1 MKCLPLRKEKIFDSE
16 EELKILAELGEEEG
30 TLQEEES
37 DMIQSIFDFKGKTVG
52 EIITPRVD
60 IVSLKSDESIDT
72 AMDTIAERQFSKIPI
87 YKNSIDNIKGI
98 LYAKDII
105 PYLMGSRPNINLQTL
120 AREPFFIPETKP
132 IDDLM
137 EEFKSSVLANDTIV
151 LDVRTEE
158 EFYGPLGHIEGATL
172 IPIDELADR
181 MNELSSVKDKTIY
194 VVCRSGNRSGRGKDI
209 LNANNF
215 TAVNVNGGMLA
226 WDALTN
232 E

>member
-1 MKCLPLRKEKIFDSE
+1 
-16 EELKILAELGEEEG
+16 
-30 TLQEEES
+30 
-37 DMIQSIFDFKGKTVG
+37 MIKYLFSIFLAIF
-52 EIITPRVD
+52 
-60 IVSLKSDESIDT
+60 L
-72 AMDTIAERQFSKIPI
+72 
-87 YKNSIDNIKGI
+87 
-98 LYAKDII
+98 
-105 PYLMGSRPNINLQTL
+105 LMGC
-120 AREPFFIPETKP
+120 TKTEFNDV
-132 IDDLM
+132 ITM
-137 EEFKSSVLANDTIV
+137 EEFKSSVLADDTIV

-181 MNELSSVKDKTIY
+181 MSELSFVKDKTIY

>member
-1 MKCLPLRKEKIFDSE
+1 M
-16 EELKILAELGEEEG
+16 
-30 TLQEEES
+30 
-37 DMIQSIFDFKGKTVG
+37 MIKSRLLSIFIVTFLLVMCSKTNSDV
-52 EIITPRVD
+52 
-60 IVSLKSDESIDT
+60 VS
-72 AMDTIAERQFSKIPI
+72 
-87 YKNSIDNIKGI
+87 
-98 LYAKDII
+98 
-105 PYLMGSRPNINLQTL
+105 
-120 AREPFFIPETKP
+120 
-132 IDDLM
+132 M
-137 EEFKSSVLANDTIV
+137 EEFQSKILDKNTFV
-151 LDVRTEE
+151 LDVRTEA
-158 EFYGPLGHIEGATL
+158 EFYGPLGHIDGATL

>member
-1 MKCLPLRKEKIFDSE
+1 
-16 EELKILAELGEEEG
+16 
-30 TLQEEES
+30 
-37 DMIQSIFDFKGKTVG
+37 MIKYLFSIFLAIFLLMCCAKTEFSDV
-52 EIITPRVD
+52 IT
-60 IVSLKSDESIDT
+60 
-72 AMDTIAERQFSKIPI
+72 
-87 YKNSIDNIKGI
+87 
-98 LYAKDII
+98 
-105 PYLMGSRPNINLQTL
+105 
-120 AREPFFIPETKP
+120 
-132 IDDLM
+132 M

-181 MNELSSVKDKTIY
+181 MSELSFVKDKTIY

>member
-1 MKCLPLRKEKIFDSE
+1 
-16 EELKILAELGEEEG
+16 
-30 TLQEEES
+30 
-37 DMIQSIFDFKGKTVG
+37 MIKYLFSIFLAIF
-52 EIITPRVD
+52 
-60 IVSLKSDESIDT
+60 L
-72 AMDTIAERQFSKIPI
+72 
-87 YKNSIDNIKGI
+87 
-98 LYAKDII
+98 
-105 PYLMGSRPNINLQTL
+105 LMGC
-120 AREPFFIPETKP
+120 TKTEFSDV
-132 IDDLM
+132 ITM

-158 EFYGPLGHIEGATL
+158 EFYGPLGHLEGAML

-181 MNELSSVKDKTIY
+181 MSELSFVKDKTIY

>member
-1 MKCLPLRKEKIFDSE
+1 
-16 EELKILAELGEEEG
+16 
-30 TLQEEES
+30 
-37 DMIQSIFDFKGKTVG
+37 MIKYLFSIFLAIFLLMCCAKTEFSDV
-52 EIITPRVD
+52 IT
-60 IVSLKSDESIDT
+60 
-72 AMDTIAERQFSKIPI
+72 
-87 YKNSIDNIKGI
+87 
-98 LYAKDII
+98 
-105 PYLMGSRPNINLQTL
+105 
-120 AREPFFIPETKP
+120 
-132 IDDLM
+132 M

-172 IPIDELADR
+172 IPIDELTDR
-181 MNELSSVKDKTIY
+181 MSELSFVKDKTIY

-226 WDALTN
+226 WDALIN